1 MTEARRAVVTGA
13 TGFVGSRLC
22 RALVG
27 AGWEVHVVARAG
39 SSLYNLGDA
48 ARAVASVHRHD
59 GTTPSLV
66 AWFGEVRPDVT
77 FHLAS
82 LFIAEHSVDQVT
94 PLVEGNVLFGAQVA
108 EAMARNGLDRL
119 VNAGTSW
126 QHFGDSAYDPVCL
139 YAATKQAFEDVLE
152 YYVRAR
158 ALRVVTLKLFDTYG
172 PGDPRP
178 KLFRLLR
185 EAAASRAAL
194 PMSGGE
200 QLIDLVYVDDAV
212 EAFRLAAARLL
223 DGEAQGH
230 ERYAV
235 SSGKPIRLRD
245 LVELYAR
252 VAGTPL
258 EIDWGTRPYRAREVM
273 TPWTRGAPLP
283 GWAPAIALEAGL
295 RLLTAAGGSAPES
308 R

>member
-22 RALVG
+22 RALVA
-27 AGWEVHVVARAG
+27 AGWEVHLVARPG
-39 SSLYNLGDA
+39 SSLDALGDT
-48 ARAVASVHRHD
+48 ARAVASIHRHD

-66 AWFGEVRPDVT
+66 SWFEEVRPDVT

-82 LFIAEHSVDQVT
+82 LFVAEHTVDQVA

-108 EAMARNGLDRL
+108 EAMSRSGLDRL

-126 QHFGDSAYDPVCL
+126 QHFGDSDYDPVCL
-139 YAATKQAFEDVLE
+139 YAATKQAFEDLLE

-185 EAAASRAAL
+185 EAAASRAPL
-194 PMSGGE
+194 LMSGGE
-200 QLIDLVYVDDAV
+200 QRIDLVHVDDAV
-212 EAFRLAAARLL
+212 AAFRLAAARLL
-223 DGEAQGH
+223 HGDAKGH

-235 SSGKPIRLRD
+235 SSGNPIRLRD

-258 EIDWGTRPYRAREVM
+258 AIDWGKRPYRAREVM
-273 TPWTRGAPLP
+273 TPWTRGVPLP
-283 GWAPAIALEAGL
+283 GWAPEIALEDGL
-295 RLLTAAGGSAPES
+295 RLLTGAGGASEP